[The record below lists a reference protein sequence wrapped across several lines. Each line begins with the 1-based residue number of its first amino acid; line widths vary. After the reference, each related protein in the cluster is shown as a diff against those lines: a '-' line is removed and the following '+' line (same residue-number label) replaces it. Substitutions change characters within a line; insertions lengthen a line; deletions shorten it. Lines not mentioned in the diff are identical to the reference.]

1 MFGQLSGQQQTHGGL
16 DLSRC
21 DGGALVVVSE
31 TRRFTGDA
39 LEDVVDERV
48 HDPHRLRRDPGVR
61 MNLLHHLIDVDSV
74 ALLPGLSAL
83 LSSFS
88 GGLSDG
94 LLGSFLRRGLC
105 WFRHDDHNDEAM
117 IIMSRTEGFIDSPM
131 LIFKEIW
138 SPLIA
143 CFHRPNPQTRI

>member
-48 HDPHRLRRDPGVR
+48 HDPHRLRRDPGVG
-61 MNLLHHLIDVDSV
+61 MNLLHHLVNVDSV

-94 LLGSFLRRGLC
+94 LLGAFLRRGLC
-105 WFRHDDHNDEAM
+105 WFRHAEDDADESM
-117 IIMSRTEGFIDSPM
+117 ILMSRTDAFIDSPM
-131 LIFKEIW
+131 LIFKVIW
-138 SPLIA
+138 SFLIA
-143 CFHRPNPQTRI
+143 CLHRPNP

>member
-61 MNLLHHLIDVDSV
+61 MNLLHHLVDVDSV
-74 ALLPGLSAL
+74 AFLPGLSAL

-88 GGLSDG
+88 DGLSDG
-94 LLGSFLRRGLC
+94 LLGAFLRRGLS
-105 WFRHDDHNDEAM
+105 WFRHDDVDESM
-117 IIMSRTEGFIDSPM
+117 IAMSRTEEFIDSPM
-131 LIFKEIW
+131 LIIKEIQ
-138 SPLIA
+138 SLLIA
-143 CFHRPNPQTRI
+143 CFHRPNP

>member
-1 MFGQLSGQQQTHGGL
+1 MFGQFTGQQQTHGGL

-48 HDPHRLRRDPGVR
+48 HDAHRLRRDPGIR
-61 MNLLHHLIDVDSV
+61 MNLLHHFVDVDSV

-83 LSSFS
+83 LSSFN

-94 LLGSFLRRGLC
+94 LLGALLRRGLC
-105 WFRHDDHNDEAM
+105 WFRHDDDDTDESITTKSLTDA
-117 IIMSRTEGFIDSPM
+117 FIDSPM
-131 LIFKEIW
+131 LIFKEIR
-138 SPLIA
+138 SLLIA
-143 CFHRPNPQTRI
+143 CFYRPIP

>member
-61 MNLLHHLIDVDSV
+61 MNLLHHLVDVDSV

-94 LLGSFLRRGLC
+94 LLGAFLRRGLC
-105 WFRHDDHNDEAM
+105 WFRHVH
-117 IIMSRTEGFIDSPM
+117 SRGTQRNSFLSSLTGYLLKAHANFEG
-131 LIFKEIW
+131 LARL
-138 SPLIA
+138 PLIA
-143 CFHRPNPQTRI
+143 RFVQ